1 MQDLLEH
8 VSACRE
14 QWQSAE
20 PAIERFLAEA
30 VRRDLDELRR
40 LCDSLVDERS
50 YRPSDRLAAA

>member
-8 VSACRE
+8 LGACHE
-14 QWQSAE
+14 QWPAAE
-20 PAIERFLAEA
+20 PAVERFLADA

-40 LCDSLVDERS
+40 LCDSLVDEQS